1 MGVACDTQWGRKKRL
16 QNKQRNMK
24 ETEHLEGIGVNEK
37 VMIKHML
44 IKQYRRAWTGFSWLG

>member
-1 MGVACDTQWGRKKRL
+1 
-16 QNKQRNMK
+16 MK
-24 ETEHLEGIGVNEK
+24 EKEHLEGLGVNGR